1 MADFVSHHQVR
12 MLYPSPFRL
21 LGSHLIFLILFQT
34 LGRNILFVMHTG
46 IYWAIIFR
54 LYQAFKNSREDIF
67 VYSNL
72 PFHFEL
78 FYSDNGH
85 GDIEILLFSSD

>member
-1 MADFVSHHQVR
+1 
-12 MLYPSPFRL
+12 
-21 LGSHLIFLILFQT
+21 
-34 LGRNILFVMHTG
+34 MHTG